1 MKRDNAVST
10 RTAQNPLKSLGIL
23 GVCEL
28 IIPCPMGFSS
38 KSVFISGEGGGR
50 RKLDPEMSPP
60 KFRSEISGSSY
71 PEMHFATE
79 NSISP
84 LEFRDISVKCSGISL
99 YFVGGI

>member
-1 MKRDNAVST
+1 MKRDNAFST

-28 IIPCPMGFSS
+28 IIPCPM
-38 KSVFISGEGGGR
+38 VFPQNPCLFRGRGGR

-71 PEMHFATE
+71 PEMHFAPV

-84 LEFRDISVKCSGISL
+84 PEFRDISVKCSEISL
-99 YFVGGI
+99 YFGGEI